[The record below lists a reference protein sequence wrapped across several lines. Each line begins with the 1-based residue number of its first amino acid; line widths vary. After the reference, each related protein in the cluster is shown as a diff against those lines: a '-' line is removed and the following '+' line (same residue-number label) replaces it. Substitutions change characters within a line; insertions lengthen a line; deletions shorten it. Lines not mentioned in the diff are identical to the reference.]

1 MYKLKEDKGRISLI
15 EMVALVLLIPMLAF
29 LGYKG
34 LHWYYDNIVN
44 GNDAHFVNTAESTAR
59 VNSLNGMQ
67 CPVDGGGGNNCHHL
81 FGDYYRGYYDSI
93 SHKIVGEKMEGY
105 NQAETMKAGNTYY
118 HGDVGTMIIEIDCQD
133 GVIEL
138 KWVKGK

>member
-1 MYKLKEDKGRISLI
+1 MHILKENKGRISLI
-15 EMVALVLLIPMLAF
+15 EMVALIVIIPTLLF

-34 LHWYYDNIVN
+34 IYWYYDNIVN
-44 GNDAHFVNTAESTAR
+44 GNDAHFVNTAESIAR
-59 VNSLNGMQ
+59 VNSLNGTQ
-67 CPVDGGGGNNCHHL
+67 CPVDSCCGTNCRHY
-81 FGDYYRGYYDSI
+81 FGDHYIGYYDSI

-105 NQAETMKAGNTYY
+105 NQASRMKAGKTYY
-118 HGDVGTMIIEIDCQD
+118 YGDEGTMIIEIDCKD